1 MEIEKHLEK
10 IEDILIKGFCL
21 KNEQTET
28 SNETEKQPLLSL
40 VEKDGVKYVR
50 LCVGSYDV
58 VIDMRDA
65 PTLMNW
71 DEANAYCKN
80 KGMKLPEID
89 LLMLI
94 YALRKDINPFLVE
107 NSGEAFKEDWYL
119 SGSEYTRNLARLVYF
134 YNGYANRYTEYHGTL
149 FGLSQSIHHFAHSAY
164 HFT

>member
-1 MEIEKHLEK
+1 MESEKHLEK

-21 KNEQTET
+21 KNEQSET
-28 SNETEKQPLLSL
+28 SNETEKQPLLSV

-107 NSGEAFKEDWYL
+107 NGGEAFKEDWYL
-119 SGSEYTRNLARLVYF
+119 SGTEGNRLNARYVNF
-134 YNGYANRYTEYHGTL
+134 YNGYAYNGGKYYGYVVRHVAE
-149 FGLSQSIHHFAHSAY
+149 HSSFCA
-164 HFT
+164 

>member
-21 KNEQTET
+21 KNEQSET
-28 SNETEKQPLLSL
+28 SNETEMQPLLSV

-65 PTLMNW
+65 EKQMNW

-80 KGMKLPEID
+80 KGMKLPEND

-94 YALRKDINPFLVE
+94 YALRKDINSFLVE
-107 NSGEAFKEDWYL
+107 NGGEAFKEDWYL
-119 SGSEYTRNLARLVYF
+119 SG
-134 YNGYANRYTEYHGTL
+134 TEYNRTYARYVG
-149 FGLSQSIHHFAHSAY
+149 FGSGLASSYTKFCGAIVRPVA
-164 HFT
+164 

>member
-21 KNEQTET
+21 KNEQSET
-28 SNETEKQPLLSL
+28 SNETEKQPLLSV

-65 PTLMNW
+65 EKQMNW

-80 KGMKLPEID
+80 KGMKLPEND

-94 YALRKDINPFLVE
+94 YALRKDINSFLVE
-107 NSGEAFKEDWYL
+107 NGGEAFKEDWYW
-119 SGSEYTRNLARLVYF
+119 SGTEYTRGSARLVSF
-134 YNGYANRYTEYHGTL
+134 DSGYATYYSKYYGYVVRPVAEH
-149 FGLSQSIHHFAHSAY
+149 SSFAP
-164 HFT
+164 

>member
-21 KNEQTET
+21 KNEQSET
-28 SNETEKQPLLSL
+28 SNETEKQPLLSV

-65 PTLMNW
+65 EKQMNW
-71 DEANAYCKN
+71 DEANVYCKN
-80 KGMKLPEID
+80 KGMKLPEND

-107 NSGEAFKEDWYL
+107 NGGEAFKEDWYL
-119 SGSEYTRNLARLVYF
+119 SGTEYTRNGARFVYF
-134 YNGYANRYTEYHGTL
+134 YNGLAYSYGKYN
-149 FGLSQSIHHFAHSAY
+149 GLVVRPVAEHSSFCA
-164 HFT
+164 

>member
-21 KNEQTET
+21 KNEQSEK
-28 SNETEKQPLLSL
+28 SNETEKQPLLSV

-65 PTLMNW
+65 EKQMNW

-80 KGMKLPEID
+80 KGMKLPEND

-107 NSGEAFKEDWYL
+107 NGGEAFKEDWYL
-119 SGSEYTRNLARLVYF
+119 SGTESYRDSARYVSF
-134 YNGYANRYTEYHGTL
+134 GGGSATYNGKYYGYVVRPVAE
-149 FGLSQSIHHFAHSAY
+149 HSSFCA
-164 HFT
+164 

>member
-21 KNEQTET
+21 KNEQSET
-28 SNETEKQPLLSL
+28 SNETEKQPLLSV

-107 NSGEAFKEDWYL
+107 NGGEAFKEDWYL
-119 SGSEYTRNLARLVYF
+119 SGTELGRNLARLVYF
-134 YNGYANRYTEYHGTL
+134 NNGIAYYTYKYNGLVVRPVAE
-149 FGLSQSIHHFAHSAY
+149 HSSFCA
-164 HFT
+164 

>member
-21 KNEQTET
+21 KNEQSET
-28 SNETEKQPLLSL
+28 SNETEKQPLLSV

-65 PTLMNW
+65 EKQMNW

-80 KGMKLPEID
+80 KGMKLPEND

-94 YALRKDINPFLVE
+94 YALRKDINSFLVE
-107 NSGEAFKEDWYL
+107 NGGEAFKEDWYW
-119 SGSEYTRNLARLVYF
+119 SG
-134 YNGYANRYTEYHGTL
+134 TEYGRYARYVSFDNGNASYHSKSHGTVVRPVAEH
-149 FGLSQSIHHFAHSAY
+149 SSFAP
-164 HFT
+164 

>member
-21 KNEQTET
+21 KNEQSET

-65 PTLMNW
+65 EKQMNW

-80 KGMKLPEID
+80 KGMKLPEND

-107 NSGEAFKEDWYL
+107 NGGEAFKEDWYL
-119 SGSEYTRNLARLVYF
+119 SGTEGNRTFARLVYF
-134 YNGYANRYTEYHGTL
+134 NNGYAYYNYKCSGYVVRPVAE
-149 FGLSQSIHHFAHSAY
+149 HSSFCA
-164 HFT
+164 

>member
-21 KNEQTET
+21 KNEQSET
-28 SNETEKQPLLSL
+28 SNETEKQPLLSV

-65 PTLMNW
+65 EKQMNW

-107 NSGEAFKEDWYL
+107 NGGEAFKEDWYL
-119 SGSEYTRNLARLVYF
+119 SGTESNRYNARSMYF
-134 YNGYANRYTEYHGTL
+134 SNGYANYNNKYYGSVVRPVAE
-149 FGLSQSIHHFAHSAY
+149 HSSFCA
-164 HFT
+164 